1 MAERKCGRLGRH
13 GECVH
18 LGDRIF
24 ARNLGLH
31 TTFAQSTDGVRH
43 LLRLGL
49 TEFKDHST
57 PRTFTDHE
65 ATLPLKR
72 FLSNKTPSR

>member
-1 MAERKCGRLGRH
+1 MVSGKCGRSGRH

-24 ARNLGLH
+24 PKNLRLH

-49 TEFKDHST
+49 TEFEDHSA
-57 PRTFTDHE
+57 PRTFANHE
-65 ATLPLKR
+65 ATLSLKC
-72 FLSNKTPSR
+72 FLSNKTSSP